1 MPKSLIF
8 RLMGAFLLV
17 IAVGGAVM
25 FWMISEATQGAFR
38 IYTTRSGQVWAER
51 ISPLLAEYYQA
62 SGSWDGA
69 AEFMAADLEAKL
81 ASAPASGHTPGQ
93 GSGKAAGGGGNL
105 SGQRLILVDQKR
117 IALSDTTGELL
128 GQAIPTDLLA
138 AGTPI
143 TVDGKVVGT
152 LLVASLDFANP
163 DTPSGQFIITVNQSV
178 LLALVIAGLIALLL
192 GAGLFFQITAPLR
205 KLQIAASAIALGNLS
220 ERVTLKSKDEFGDL
234 GRSFNRMAESLDQA
248 QENRRR
254 MMADIAHELRTPLS
268 VIQVNLE
275 GMLDGILPT
284 DREQLEATHME
295 TLLLNRLIGDLRLLS
310 LAEAGELKLELQEAE
325 LEPLI
330 RRVVE
335 HFGPQAAQKD
345 VRLTSR
351 VEPDLPPVQMDS
363 DRINQVLSNLISN
376 ALRYTPAGGE
386 IVVRVG
392 REHAA
397 AGYLTVSVTDSGPG
411 ISAEALPYVFDR
423 FYRADKARDR
433 ASGGSGLGL
442 AIVKQLVEAHHGQ
455 VEAKSPAYTAAN
467 ASLCGTQIAFTL
479 PVSN

>member
-1 MPKSLIF
+1 M
-8 RLMGAFLLV
+8 
-17 IAVGGAVM
+17 
-25 FWMISEATQGAFR
+25 
-38 IYTTRSGQVWAER
+38 
-51 ISPLLAEYYQA
+51 
-62 SGSWDGA
+62 
-69 AEFMAADLEAKL
+69 
-81 ASAPASGHTPGQ
+81 
-93 GSGKAAGGGGNL
+93 
-105 SGQRLILVDQKR
+105 DQNR
-117 IALSDTTGELL
+117 VALSDTTGELL

-163 DTPSGQFIITVNQSV
+163 DSPSGQFIITVNQSV

-205 KLQIAASAIALGNLS
+205 KLQIAASAIAQGNLS

-345 VRLTSR
+345 VSLTSR
-351 VEPDLPPVQMDS
+351 VEPGLPPVQMDS

-392 REHAA
+392 REQAA

-442 AIVKQLVEAHHGQ
+442 AIVKQLVEAHHGR
-455 VEAKSPAYTAAN
+455 VEAKSPAYTAN